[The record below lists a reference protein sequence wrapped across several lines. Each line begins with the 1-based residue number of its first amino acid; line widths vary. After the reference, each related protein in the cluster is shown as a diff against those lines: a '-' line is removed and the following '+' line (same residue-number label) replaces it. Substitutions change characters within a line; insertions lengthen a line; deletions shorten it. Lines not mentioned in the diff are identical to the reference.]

1 MSSSSS
7 IRAPTRITTSHATAP
22 LVSLITDLD
31 ENRIQ
36 IPPHQREYCWSPLK
50 QIQFILSI
58 LLGYPVPSILM
69 SKSRTDLNPTLEDGR
84 QRLTTASR
92 FRQGLFKVG
101 SRNPADP
108 PRAYSELTAEERIY
122 FDTYQIPTVTY
133 MNATTEDRIQIFDW
147 AQNGAPLTV
156 GERYHAHSHT
166 PLAQMVKALIMTPGT
181 GLHDR
186 AAASWGVRGDHPD
199 GGESKDKRRNWL
211 RNAVALVLGL
221 VYGPAN
227 ITKRYEYVIA
237 KSFLTK
243 EIPPSTQAAVKKDLE
258 RILEIYEA
266 VDASCGVSGKTAQN
280 QNFDVGNFT
289 GYILY
294 SLSYAARM
302 SHAETQT
309 GLTAEA
315 RVAFDDGSTEA
326 TYKPNSL
333 ASRLPEDWATIKNTW
348 TNYLIKVRRDPR
360 TSLTA
365 KLLYGKKDDQ
375 GRVVLEALHANTGAA
390 RTWCLTRWEN
400 GYNQLFNP
408 SASASASAS
417 APTDEGDESDES
429 ETSDE

>member
-1 MSSSSS
+1 M
-7 IRAPTRITTSHATAP
+7 
-22 LVSLITDLD
+22 
-31 ENRIQ
+31 
-36 IPPHQREYCWSPLK
+36 
-50 QIQFILSI
+50 
-58 LLGYPVPSILM
+58 
-69 SKSRTDLNPTLEDGR
+69 
-84 QRLTTASR
+84 
-92 FRQGLFKVG
+92 
-101 SRNPADP
+101 
-108 PRAYSELTAEERIY
+108 
-122 FDTYQIPTVTY
+122 
-133 MNATTEDRIQIFDW
+133 
-147 AQNGAPLTV
+147 
-156 GERYHAHSHT
+156 
-166 PLAQMVKALIMTPGT
+166 
-181 GLHDR
+181 
-186 AAASWGVRGDHPD
+186 
-199 GGESKDKRRNWL
+199 
-211 RNAVALVLGL
+211 
-221 VYGPAN
+221 
-227 ITKRYEYVIA
+227 
-237 KSFLTK
+237 SFLTK
-243 EIPPSTQAAVKKDLE
+243 EIPPSTQAAVNKELD
-258 RILEIYEA
+258 RILENYEA

-408 SASASASAS
+408 SASASPS

>member
-1 MSSSSS
+1 MSAP
-7 IRAPTRITTSHATAP
+7 IRSPTRITTSHATAP

-108 PRAYSELTAEERIY
+108 PRAYSELSAEERIY

-166 PLAQMVKALIMTPGT
+166 PLVQLVKALIMTPGS

-186 AAASWGVRGDHPD
+186 AAKVWGERGDHPD
-199 GGESKDKRRNWL
+199 SESKDKRRNWL

-243 EIPPSTQAAVKKDLE
+243 DISTAVQSAVKKDLE

-266 VDASCGVSGKTAQN
+266 VDAACGVSGKTIQN

-289 GYILY
+289 GYMLY
-294 SLSYAARM
+294 TLSYAARVA
-302 SHAETQT
+302 HNDTQT

-315 RVAFDDGSTEA
+315 RVAFDDGSSEA
-326 TYKPNSL
+326 PYKPNSL
-333 ASRLPEDWATIKNTW
+333 GSRPSEEWLAIKNTW
-348 TNYLIKVRRDPR
+348 TNYLIRVRRDPR
-360 TSLTA
+360 TSLTS

-390 RTWCLTRWEN
+390 RTWCLGRWEN

-408 SASASASAS
+408 AACAATVASAA
-417 APTDEGDESDES
+417 EDESDES